1 MPGYLSFF
9 SVIFFTIS
17 GSTQQYKVKKNE
29 QTYERF
35 LIFIIALFTQFTLYA
50 LAASLLQF
58 IGLGAETHFI
68 QSL

>member
-29 QTYERF
+29 QTYEQT
-35 LIFIIALFTQFTLYA
+35 LFTQFTLYA

-68 QSL
+68 KSL